1 MPLIEVSEDDVK
13 RILEVVRDRDV
24 KYVRLIVIDIHG
36 SPRAMM
42 IPEYRL
48 EEALTIGIGFDGSSI
63 PGYADIEASDLV
75 AHPDPSTFLIPL
87 WETPGVALMFCYV
100 SKPDGTPFEGD
111 PRGLLRR
118 TMDELE
124 KRGMGFNLGPEV
136 EFFYVKREG
145 SGIRPAG
152 SGGYFDL
159 PPLDRSEEVKMETMI
174 CLEAAGFQ
182 LDKVHHEGAE
192 GQHEINFRFADALKT
207 ADNIVLYKLAV
218 KTIAEKYGVTATFMP
233 KPFWGINGSG
243 CHLHQSLIDLETGRN
258 LFHDADSPI
267 GLSDMALHY
276 IGGLLRHASALSLVV
291 APTVNSYKRLV
302 PHYEAPVYT
311 CWGLGNRSTLVRV
324 PQYPRGVEAGTR
336 VEYRHPDPSSN
347 PYLAAVA
354 VLSAGLDGVEHKIE
368 PEEPIQE
375 NVYHFSRE
383 ELERRGVEMLPGNL
397 EEALEAFKADKVV
410 YDALGSY
417 VSENLMELKRRE
429 HEEYLSHVG
438 GSWEEN
444 LNRITEWE
452 IERYLTRC

>member
-1 MPLIEVSEDDVK
+1 MSLIEVSEDDVK
-13 RILEVVRDRDV
+13 RILEVARERDI
-24 KYVRLIVIDIHG
+24 KYVRLIVIDIYG
-36 SPRAMM
+36 SPRAMI

-48 EEALTIGIGFDGSSI
+48 EEALTIGIGFDGSSV
-63 PGYADIEASDLV
+63 PGYTNIETSDLM

-87 WETPGVALMFCYV
+87 WEAPGVALMFCYV

-111 PRGLLRR
+111 PRGLLKR
-118 TMDELE
+118 TMGELE
-124 KRGMGFNLGPEV
+124 RQGMGFNLGPEV
-136 EFFYVKREG
+136 EFFYVKQEG

-218 KTIAEKYGVTATFMP
+218 KTIAEKYGVIATFMP

-243 CHLHQSLIDLETGRN
+243 CHLHQSLIDLETGHN
-258 LFHDADSPI
+258 LFYDSESPI
-267 GLSDMALHY
+267 GLSDTALNY
-276 IGGLLRHASALSLVV
+276 IGGLLKHAPALSLVV

-302 PHYEAPVYT
+302 PHYEAPVYI

-324 PQYPRGVEAGTR
+324 PQYPKGVEAGTR

-354 VLSAGLDGVEHKIE
+354 VLKAGLDGVEHKIE

-375 NVYHFSRE
+375 NVYHLSRE
-383 ELERRGVEMLPGNL
+383 ELERRGVEVLPGNL

-410 YDALGSY
+410 YEALGGY

-429 HEEYLSHVG
+429 HEEYLSYVG

-444 LNRITEWE
+444 LSRITEWE

>member
-1 MPLIEVSEDDVK
+1 
-13 RILEVVRDRDV
+13 
-24 KYVRLIVIDIHG
+24 
-36 SPRAMM
+36 
-42 IPEYRL
+42 
-48 EEALTIGIGFDGSSI
+48 
-63 PGYADIEASDLV
+63 V

-152 SGGYFDL
+152 SGGDFDL
-159 PPLDRSEEVKMETMI
+159 PPLGRSEEGKMETMI

-267 GLSDMALHY
+267 GLSDTALHY
-276 IGGLLRHASALSLVV
+276 IGGLLNHASALSLVV

-302 PHYEAPVYT
+302 PHYEAPVYI

-375 NVYHFSRE
+375 NVYHLPRE
-383 ELERRGVEMLPGNL
+383 ELERHGVGVLPGNL
-397 EEALEAFKADKVV
+397 EEALKAFRADRVV
-410 YDALGSY
+410 YDALGGY
-417 VSENLMELKRRE
+417 ISENLMELKRRE
-429 HEEYLSHVG
+429 HEEYLSYVG
-438 GSWEEN
+438 GSWEKN

>member
-13 RILEVVRDRDV
+13 RILEVVRDRDI
-24 KYVRLIVIDIHG
+24 KYVRLIVIDIYG
-36 SPRAMM
+36 SPRAMI

-48 EEALTIGIGFDGSSI
+48 EEALTIGIGFDGSSV
-63 PGYADIEASDLV
+63 PGYTNIETSDLV

-111 PRGLLRR
+111 PRGLLKR

-124 KRGMGFNLGPEV
+124 KRGIGFNLGPEV
-136 EFFYVKREG
+136 EFFYVEREG

-182 LDKVHHEGAE
+182 LDKVHHEVAE

-218 KTIAEKYGVTATFMP
+218 KTIAEKYGVIATFMP

-243 CHLHQSLIDLETGRN
+243 CHLHQSLIDLETGHN
-258 LFHDADSPI
+258 LFYDAESPI
-267 GLSDMALHY
+267 GLSDTALHY
-276 IGGLLRHASALSLVV
+276 IGGLLKHASALSLVV

-302 PHYEAPVYT
+302 PHYEAPVYI

-324 PQYPRGVEAGTR
+324 PQYPKGVEAGTR

-354 VLSAGLDGVEHKIE
+354 VLKAGLDGVEHKIE

-383 ELERRGVEMLPGNL
+383 ELERRGVGVLPGNL
-397 EEALEAFKADKVV
+397 EEALEAFRADKVV
-410 YDALGSY
+410 YEALGGY

-438 GSWEEN
+438 GSWEKN

>member
-1 MPLIEVSEDDVK
+1 MPLIETSEDDLK
-13 RILEVVRDRDV
+13 RILEVVRERDI

-48 EEALTIGIGFDGSSI
+48 EEALTIGIGFDGSSV
-63 PGYADIEASDLV
+63 PGYTDIEASDLV

-100 SKPDGTPFEGD
+100 SNPDGTPFEGD

-218 KTIAEKYGVTATFMP
+218 KTIAEKYGVIATFMP

-243 CHLHQSLIDLETGRN
+243 CHLHQSLINLETGHN
-258 LFHDADSPI
+258 LFHDAENPI

-276 IGGLLRHASALSLVV
+276 IGGLLKHASALSLVV

-302 PHYEAPVYT
+302 PHYEAPVYI

-324 PQYPRGVEAGTR
+324 PQYPKGVESGTR

-354 VLSAGLDGVEHKIE
+354 VLKAGLDGVEHKIE
-368 PEEPIQE
+368 PEEPIQG
-375 NVYHFSRE
+375 NVYNLSRA
-383 ELERRGVEMLPGNL
+383 ELERHGVGVLPGNL
-397 EEALEAFKADKVV
+397 EEALEAFRVDKVV
-410 YDALGSY
+410 YDALGGY
-417 VSENLMELKRRE
+417 ISENLMELKRRE
-429 HEEYLSHVG
+429 YEEYLSYIG
-438 GSWEEN
+438 GSWEKN

>member
-13 RILEVVRDRDV
+13 RILEVARERDI
-24 KYVRLIVIDIHG
+24 KYVRLIVIDIYG
-36 SPRAMM
+36 SPRAMI

-48 EEALTIGIGFDGSSI
+48 EEALTIGIGFDGSSV
-63 PGYADIEASDLV
+63 PGYTDIETSDLV

-111 PRGLLRR
+111 PRGLLKR

-124 KRGMGFNLGPEV
+124 RQGMGFNLGPEV

-182 LDKVHHEGAE
+182 LDKVHHEVAE
-192 GQHEINFRFADALKT
+192 GQHEINFKFADALKT

-218 KTIAEKYGVTATFMP
+218 KTIAEKYGVIATFMP

-243 CHLHQSLIDLETGRN
+243 CHLHQSLIDLETGHN
-258 LFHDADSPI
+258 LFYDAESPI
-267 GLSDMALHY
+267 GLSDTALHY
-276 IGGLLRHASALSLVV
+276 IGGLLKHAPALSLVV

-302 PHYEAPVYT
+302 PHYEAPVYI

-324 PQYPRGVEAGTR
+324 PQYPKGVEAGTR

-354 VLSAGLDGVEHKIE
+354 VLKAGLDGVEHKIE

-383 ELERRGVEMLPGNL
+383 ELERRGVGVLPGNL
-397 EEALEAFKADKVV
+397 EEALDAFKADKVV

-417 VSENLMELKRRE
+417 VSENLMELKRKE

-438 GSWEEN
+438 GSWEKN
-444 LNRITEWE
+444 LSRITDWE